1 MVPIRTPRIYSDMAA
16 GRKLGETRLKLLLIG
31 DSSVGKS
38 SLLLRFAE
46 DSFTHS
52 FISTIGVDFKTR
64 TIDIDNTS
72 VKLSIWDTAG
82 QERFRTITAAY
93 YRGANGI
100 VLVYDITSEASFN
113 SIRGWIRN
121 IEEHAAENVCKI
133 LVGNKADM
141 EDRRVVTKEQGQALA
156 NEFKISFFETS
167 AKADINVEEAFVAI
181 AKDSKK
187 RYEATHAGKDD
198 KDKAGGGINIK
209 DPTKDQA
216 KPAGCCAQ

>member
-1 MVPIRTPRIYSDMAA
+1 MAA
-16 GRKLGETRLKLLLIG
+16 GRRHGGETRLKLLLIG

-46 DSFTHS
+46 DSFSQT

-64 TIDIDNTS
+64 TIPIDDEQ

-100 VLVYDITSEASFN
+100 VLVYDITSESSFN

-121 IEEHAAENVCKI
+121 IEEHASENVCKI

-141 EDRRVVTKEQGQALA
+141 EDKRIVTKEQGQALA
-156 NEFKISFFETS
+156 NEFKIRFFETS
-167 AKADINVEEAFVAI
+167 AKADINVEEAFVCI
-181 AKDSKK
+181 AKESKK
-187 RYEATHAGKDD
+187 LAAPPPD
-198 KDKAGGGINIK
+198 KGPTITV
-209 DPTKDQA
+209 DPTKGA
-216 KPAGCCAQ
+216 APKATSCCNA

>member
-1 MVPIRTPRIYSDMAA
+1 MA
-16 GRKLGETRLKLLLIG
+16 RKAYGETRLKLLLIG
-31 DSSVGKS
+31 DSAVGKS

-46 DSFTHS
+46 DSFNAS

-64 TIDIDNTS
+64 NVDLDGDT

-113 SIRGWIRN
+113 SIRSWIRN
-121 IEEHAAENVCKI
+121 IEEHASDSVCKV

-141 EDRRVVTKEQGQALA
+141 EDKRAVPTAKGQALA
-156 NEFKISFFETS
+156 REFNIKFFETS
-167 AKADINVEEAFVAI
+167 AKADMNVEEAFLSI
-181 AKDSKK
+181 AREAKRKQDESTNPPKDEKVGVLGNI
-187 RYEATHAGKDD
+187 RDPNKD
-198 KDKAGGGINIK
+198 A
-209 DPTKDQA
+209 P
-216 KPAGCCAQ
+216 PARSSCCSS

>member
-1 MVPIRTPRIYSDMAA
+1 MA
-16 GRKLGETRLKLLLIG
+16 GRKHGETRLKLLLIG

-46 DSFTHS
+46 DSFSHT

-64 TIDIDNTS
+64 TIDIDGEQ

-100 VLVYDITSEASFN
+100 VLVYDITSESSFN

-121 IEEHAAENVCKI
+121 IEEHASENVCKI

-141 EDRRVVTKEQGQALA
+141 EDRRVVTKEQGQQLA
-156 NEFKISFFETS
+156 SEFKIQFFETS
-167 AKADINVEEAFVAI
+167 AKADINVEEAFVSI
-181 AKDSKK
+181 AKESKK
-187 RYEATHAGKDD
+187 RYEATHAPSAEKSNL
-198 KDKAGGGINIK
+198 NIR
-209 DPTKDQA
+209 DPTQDQA
-216 KPAGCCAQ
+216 KAASSCCA

>member
-1 MVPIRTPRIYSDMAA
+1 MA
-16 GRKLGETRLKLLLIG
+16 RKAYGETRLKLLLIG
-31 DSSVGKS
+31 DSAVGKS

-46 DSFTHS
+46 DSFNAS

-64 TIDIDNTS
+64 NVDLDGET

-113 SIRGWIRN
+113 SIRSWIRN
-121 IEEHAAENVCKI
+121 IEEHASDSVCKI

-141 EDRRVVTKEQGQALA
+141 EDKRAVPMSRGQALA
-156 NEFKISFFETS
+156 KEFNIKFYETS
-167 AKADINVEEAFVAI
+167 AKADMNVEDAFLSIAREAKKKLDDSTNPPKDEKSGVLGNIRDPNKDAPA
-181 AKDSKK
+181 AKSS
-187 RYEATHAGKDD
+187 
-198 KDKAGGGINIK
+198 
-209 DPTKDQA
+209 
-216 KPAGCCAQ
+216 CCAS

>member
-1 MVPIRTPRIYSDMAA
+1 MSS
-16 GRKLGETRLKLLLIG
+16 GRKHGETRLKLLLIG
-31 DSSVGKS
+31 DSAVGKS

-46 DSFTHS
+46 DSFSHT

-64 TIDIDNTS
+64 TIDIDGEQ

-100 VLVYDITSEASFN
+100 VLVYDITSESSFN

-121 IEEHAAENVCKI
+121 IEEHASESVCKI

-141 EDRRVVTKEQGQALA
+141 EDRRVVTKEQGQQLA
-156 NEFKISFFETS
+156 NEFKINFFETS
-167 AKADINVEEAFVAI
+167 AKADINVEEAFVSI
-181 AKDSKK
+181 ARESKK
-187 RYEATHAGKDD
+187 RYEATHATATEKPSNLNIRDTTAQPAA
-198 KDKAGGGINIK
+198 AGN
-209 DPTKDQA
+209 
-216 KPAGCCAQ
+216 CCG

>member
-1 MVPIRTPRIYSDMAA
+1 MAA
-16 GRKLGETRLKLLLIG
+16 GRRHGGETRLKLLLIG

-46 DSFTHS
+46 DSFSQT

-64 TIDIDNTS
+64 TIDIDGEQ

-100 VLVYDITSEASFN
+100 VLVYDITSESSFN

-121 IEEHAAENVCKI
+121 IEEHASENVCKI

-141 EDRRVVTKEQGQALA
+141 EDRRVVSKEQGQALA
-156 NEFKISFFETS
+156 NEFRIKFFETS
-167 AKADINVEEAFVAI
+167 AKADINVEEAFVCI
-181 AKDSKK
+181 ARESKK
-187 RYEATHAGKDD
+187 LAGPPPD
-198 KDKAGGGINIK
+198 KGSNTLKV
-209 DPTKDQA
+209 DPTTGNNAPKA
-216 KPAGCCAQ
+216 ASCCA

>member
-1 MVPIRTPRIYSDMAA
+1 MASGA
-16 GRKLGETRLKLLLIG
+16 GRKPYGEIRLKLLLIG

-46 DSFTHS
+46 DSFSTT

-64 TIDIDNTS
+64 TVELDGEQ

-100 VLVYDITSEASFN
+100 VLVYDITSETSFN

-121 IEEHAAENVCKI
+121 IEEHASDNVCKI
-133 LVGNKADM
+133 LVGNKCDM
-141 EDRRVVTKEQGQALA
+141 EDKRVITTAQGQALA
-156 NEFKISFFETS
+156 KEFNIKFFEAS
-167 AKADINVEEAFVAI
+167 AKADINVEDAFQSI
-181 AKDSKK
+181 ARESKK
-187 RYEATHAGKDD
+187 RFDSSHPKDEPA
-198 KDKAGGGINIK
+198 KASGALLSVGGESA
-209 DPTKDQA
+209 PTKS
-216 KPAGCCAQ
+216 AGSCCST

>member
-1 MVPIRTPRIYSDMAA
+1 MST
-16 GRKLGETRLKLLLIG
+16 GRKHGETRLKLLLIG
-31 DSSVGKS
+31 DSAVGKS

-46 DSFTHS
+46 DSFSHT

-64 TIDIDNTS
+64 TIDIDGEQ

-100 VLVYDITSEASFN
+100 VLVYDITSESSFN

-121 IEEHAAENVCKI
+121 IEEHASESVCKI

-141 EDRRVVTKEQGQALA
+141 EDRRVVTKDQGQQLA
-156 NEFKISFFETS
+156 NEFKINFFETS
-167 AKADINVEEAFVAI
+167 AKADINVEEAFVCI
-181 AKDSKK
+181 ARESKK
-187 RYEATHAGKDD
+187 RYEATHAANTEKPSNL
-198 KDKAGGGINIK
+198 NIR
-209 DPTKDQA
+209 DTSAAP
-216 KPAGCCAQ
+216 PAASNCCA